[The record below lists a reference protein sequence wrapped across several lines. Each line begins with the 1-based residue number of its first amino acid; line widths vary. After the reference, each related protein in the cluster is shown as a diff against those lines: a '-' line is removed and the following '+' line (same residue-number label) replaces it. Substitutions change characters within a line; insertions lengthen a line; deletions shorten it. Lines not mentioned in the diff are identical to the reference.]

1 MQQSN
6 KKRLEVTEE
15 RKKHAGGKVEEGEN
29 ALHQRG
35 REEEA
40 MIVERE
46 QQENLRMA
54 YTGEFAT
61 VLDTDM
67 FKLIFRT
74 QVLGFPVYM
83 QTT

>member
-46 QQENLRMA
+46 Q
-54 YTGEFAT
+54 
-61 VLDTDM
+61 
-67 FKLIFRT
+67 
-74 QVLGFPVYM
+74 
-83 QTT
+83 